1 MSKIRKIIL
10 PTEAEDARITAAA
23 KEDPDAQPLTDRQMK
38 AMKPMR
44 PRGRPAGSSKIATNV
59 RYDEGVVAAFRATGD
74 GWQTRMNNA
83 LREYAISHKM
93 L

>member
-1 MSKIRKIIL
+1 MSKTRKIIL
-10 PTEAEDARITAAA
+10 PTGAEDAAITAAA
-23 KEDPDAQPLTDRQMK
+23 KADPDAQPLTDRQLQ

-44 PRGRPAGSSKIATNV
+44 PRGRPAGRSKVATNI
-59 RYDEGVVAAFRATGD
+59 RYDEDVVAAFRATGD

-83 LREYAISHKM
+83 LREYATSHKM